1 MPLYGTLDLT
11 TVADTL
17 PTLANLDTEAWTLPK
32 AEVLQLLIEVP
43 RSSTDGLLPKAM
55 HPALPSYVILAVTKY
70 SESPVGPFTLAMLRL
85 GTRAGAHPRGLLL
98 GAVASSEAA
107 AKELRGRW
115 GFPIEAGEVKYVR
128 RHDRVMGTV
137 KKDGKTIL
145 DCALVDP
152 QPVSGTD
159 VQYINWVTAANAPLD
174 GQTQTMLIQVDPKY
188 TFYKA
193 ERGKPQVAIVR
204 RRGVERARP
213 EARRAD
219 HRHLL
224 HRRHRP
230 AAHPLRD
237 GSAEAG
243 VPGHAADQGEPRR
256 RVGSFAYAASD
267 IIRAVSVL

>member
-11 TVADTL
+11 AVAKKL

-32 AEVLQLLIEVP
+32 AEMLQLLIEVP

-85 GTRAGAHPRGLLL
+85 GTRAGAHPRGFLL

-107 AKELRGRW
+107 AKELRNRW
-115 GFPIEAGEVKYVR
+115 GFPIEAGDVKFLR

-193 ERGKPQVAIVR
+193 ERGKPQVVTFDAAAWNAPNLLLAEPIIGTCCTVDTDLPRIRFVMDPLKPVFQGTR
-204 RRGVERARP
+204 RIRESRVE
-213 EARRAD
+213 E
-219 HRHLL
+219 
-224 HRRHRP
+224 
-230 AAHPLRD
+230 
-237 GSAEAG
+237 
-243 VPGHAADQGEPRR
+243 
-256 RVGSFAYAASD
+256 
-267 IIRAVSVL
+267 

>member
-11 TVADTL
+11 TVAKTL

-32 AEVLQLLIEVP
+32 AEMLQLLIEVP

-85 GTRAGAHPRGLLL
+85 GTRAGAHPRGFML

-115 GFPIEAGEVKYVR
+115 GFPIEAGDVKFLR

-159 VQYINWVTAANAPLD
+159 VQYINWVTAANAPHRRP
-174 GQTQTMLIQVDPKY
+174 DPDDADPGRSEIHLLQGRARQAAGGDRS
-188 TFYKA
+188 T
-193 ERGKPQVAIVR
+193 P
-204 RRGVERARP
+204 RRGT
-213 EARRAD
+213 
-219 HRHLL
+219 
-224 HRRHRP
+224 RP
-230 AAHPLRD
+230 ACSSPARS
-237 GSAEAG
+237 SA
-243 VPGHAADQGEPRR
+243 PAAPSTPTCR
-256 RVGSFAYAASD
+256 AS
-267 IIRAVSVL
+267 AS